1 MRPIV
6 VYDTNVLFSASGWRG
21 RAHEAVE
28 LARSGAVDGITC
40 REILDELFEKLQQKL
55 RVPLKDAE
63 RDVVDL
69 SSFLRS
75 VAVPGNLHGAC
86 ADPDDDVILEC
97 AVVGGATHV
106 VTGDRKHLLPLGS
119 YQGIAIITAAE
130 LVMLVAPPPP

>member
-1 MRPIV
+1 MPPIV

-28 LARSGAVDGITC
+28 LARSGAVEGLTC
-40 REILDELFEKLQQKL
+40 QPILDELFEKLQQKL
-55 RVPLKDAE
+55 GTSREDAE
-63 RDVVDL
+63 RAVIDF
-69 SSFLRS
+69 STFLRS

-97 AVVGGATHV
+97 GVTGGATHI

-119 YQGIAIITAAE
+119 YQGVAIITAAD
-130 LVMLVAPPPP
+130 LINLISSPP